1 MARLTFE
8 NVTEMVSRE
17 LNTKYTLTKET
28 RGISHKTIGYNLRV
42 ECELCWG
49 DTNLVKF
56 CTTLKEMVE
65 VIKRIKKENE
75 EKGVV
80 KMNIQKWVNG
90 RGEELEIVP
99 VVNINKY
106 GNNSQ
111 YFEDV
116 AEYQNVEM
124 KDLLFI
130 EVDYMN
136 QFEITAHYKN
146 EKKLKYVMYEMN
158 KYNEYLDLNI

>member
-1 MARLTFE
+1 
-8 NVTEMVSRE
+8 
-17 LNTKYTLTKET
+17 
-28 RGISHKTIGYNLRV
+28 
-42 ECELCWG
+42 
-49 DTNLVKF
+49 
-56 CTTLKEMVE
+56 
-65 VIKRIKKENE
+65 
-75 EKGVV
+75 
-80 KMNIQKWVNG
+80 MNIQKWVNG
-90 RGEELEIVP
+90 RGQELEIVP
-99 VVNINKY
+99 VINTNKY
-106 GNNSQ
+106 GNDSQ

-146 EKKLKYVMYEMN
+146 RKRLKYVMYEMN